1 MIPFWQSHSPAQIAL
16 NAALDAVWC
25 IGLVIGWC
33 IALWQHFS
41 RPAVFDA
48 IDRAF
53 AEADAARAADIALP
67 YSELPKAPAKA
78 RKRSRGQSKKVATTA

>member
-1 MIPFWQSHSPAQIAL
+1 MQPFWTTHSPAEIAL
-16 NAALDAVWC
+16 ETMLDAVWC

-53 AEADAARAADIALP
+53 AEADAARADIALP
-67 YSELPKAPAKA
+67 YSELPKVPAKA
-78 RKRSRGQSKKVATTA
+78 RKRSTKAVTIG